1 LVILAFSLS
10 ITNRLTAV
18 DPSVKIFEILNFKN
32 SRIAFISLG
41 GKMRLV
47 DKKAMVT
54 GAGQGI
60 GRSIA
65 LKLAQEGADVV
76 IAEMNPDTGTQ
87 AAKDVEALGRN
98 AFFISVDVAKQRQV
112 QAMVG
117 RVLKAWKRIDILV
130 NNAGFDRPGSLLK
143 VKEDDWD
150 AVLGVHLKGTLNCIQ
165 AVAPHMIENVYGK
178 IVNLS
183 SVWGRRGA
191 VSEISYSSAK
201 AGIIGLTKSVAREL
215 GRYQINVNVVLPGFI
230 VTPTVSKMAEKYR
243 NLIIENTPFKRA
255 GHPEEVAN
263 VVAFLVSDEAS
274 FVTGAMVEVS
284 GGWNM

>member
-1 LVILAFSLS
+1 
-10 ITNRLTAV
+10 
-18 DPSVKIFEILNFKN
+18 
-32 SRIAFISLG
+32 
-41 GKMRLV
+41 MRLK
-47 DKKAMVT
+47 DKKAIVT

-60 GRSIA
+60 GRSIT

-76 IAEMNPDTGTQ
+76 IAESNPDTGTRT
-87 AAKDVEALGRN
+87 AKEVEAQGRK
-98 AFFISVDVAKQRQV
+98 ALFISVDVANQKQV
-112 QAMVG
+112 QAMVEQ
-117 RVLKAWKRIDILV
+117 VLKAWKRIDILV
-130 NNAGFDRPGSLLK
+130 NNAGFDRPGHLLK
-143 VKEDDWD
+143 VKEEDWD

-165 AVAPHMIENVYGK
+165 AVAPHMIQKGCGK

-183 SVWGRRGA
+183 SVWGKRGA

-215 GRYQINVNVVLPGFI
+215 GRYQINVNAILPGLI
-230 VTPTVSKMAEKYR
+230 LTPTIAKMAEKYQ
-243 NLIIENTPFKRA
+243 NMIIENTPLRRI
-255 GHPEEVAN
+255 GQPEEVAN